1 VSLNPVQQAVGDH
14 LYGLARAKGLPDD
27 RAREFV
33 AASMA
38 ESGLNPQAVNKTSG
52 AAGLFQLLSPGYR
65 QKAQQAGGLLNPDAN
80 AGAILP
86 DYLNFWRSHPSAL
99 PGAAGSAV
107 ERSGEG
113 AGFYAKPLA
122 SLSGIGGGSVSPGLA
137 DARSMNRDQRSMIH
151 GSLNAGGTDASRAF
165 ALALLQPGGFSP
177 EGLMRAFQARS
188 NATDSIQQVPAV
200 SGPPGANGGVTAG
213 DPAAEPHPHGATL
226 GWLRNFVKP
235 YRLTITSTTEGKH
248 ATHSYHY
255 ASRAIDV
262 GGSHQQMLA
271 VANAALKRP
280 HDFTELFYGGA
291 PSFIKN
297 GQVYPISQLDP
308 ALKAEHMNHVHLAR

>member
-1 VSLNPVQQAVGDH
+1 MSLSPVQQRVGDH
-14 LYGLARAKGLPDD
+14 LYQLARAKGLPDD

-38 ESGLNPQAVNKTSG
+38 ESGLNPQAVNKSSG

-65 QKAQQAGGLLNPDAN
+65 SKAQAAGGVFNPDAN

-122 SLSGIGGGSVSPGLA
+122 SLTGIGGGRETSPGPGYPL
-137 DARSMNRDQRSMIH
+137 DIQRTAS
-151 GSLNAGGTDASRAF
+151 GDGASRAF

-177 EGLMRAFQARS
+177 EGLMRAFQARGAGDQPQGLPS
-188 NATDSIQQVPAV
+188 PQA
-200 SGPPGANGGVTAG
+200 ANGALRAG
-213 DPAAEPHPHGATL
+213 DPQAEPHPHGATL

-235 YRLTITSTTEGKH
+235 FRLTITSTTEGQH
-248 ATHSYHY
+248 ATHSFHY
-255 ASRAIDV
+255 ASRAVDV
-262 GGSHQQMLA
+262 GGSHDQMLA
-271 VANAALKRP
+271 AANAALKRP
-280 HDFTELFYGGA
+280 HDFTEMFYGGA
-291 PSFIKN
+291 DRFIKN

-308 ALKAEHMNHVHLAR
+308 ALRAEHLTHLHIAR